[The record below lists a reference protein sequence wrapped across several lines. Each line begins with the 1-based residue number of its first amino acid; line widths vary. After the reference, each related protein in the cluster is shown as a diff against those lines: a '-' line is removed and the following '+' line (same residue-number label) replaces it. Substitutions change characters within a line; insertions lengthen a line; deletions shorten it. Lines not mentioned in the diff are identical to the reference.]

1 MIVSE
6 VIDVNKISES
16 KECDICHYRY
26 LLNKSFALQPNICNR
41 WHDLLMMYMNLRDIA
56 ILNIN
61 VLIIA
66 VLLAELAKSRP

>member
-41 WHDLLMMYMNLRDIA
+41 
-56 ILNIN
+56 
-61 VLIIA
+61 
-66 VLLAELAKSRP
+66 

>member
-16 KECDICHYRY
+16 KVCDICHCRY
-26 LLNKSFALQPNICNR
+26 LLNKSFTLQPNICNR
-41 WHDLLMMYMNLRDIA
+41 WHDLLMMYMNHRDIA